1 MCMEIA
7 KHTFIWYG
15 PRTTQPHNT
24 NPENSIE
31 IHAKNFITVQADV
44 PLQKTV
50 TGIKKN
56 KSKIRIM
63 DIDCSTKAI
72 SLVP

>member
-1 MCMEIA
+1 MCMGMA

-31 IHAKNFITVQADV
+31 IHAKNFLTVKADRSITENSNWN
-44 PLQKTV
+44 
-50 TGIKKN
+50 KKN

-63 DIDCSTKAI
+63 DIDCSTKGI